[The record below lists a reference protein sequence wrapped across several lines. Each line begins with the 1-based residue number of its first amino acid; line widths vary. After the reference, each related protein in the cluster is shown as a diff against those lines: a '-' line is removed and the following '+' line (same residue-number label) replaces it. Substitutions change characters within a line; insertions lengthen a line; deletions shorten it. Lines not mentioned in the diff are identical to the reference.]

1 MFYRGFLFFIAN
13 IIYGGYNMNDI
24 ENYSKFIFESIKHID
39 ENGHEY
45 WYARELQMALE
56 YKEWRKFNG
65 IIDKAIKSCI
75 NSSINIKYNFV
86 EVDKIVNTGVSI
98 KPIKDY
104 KLYRYACYLIV
115 QNGDSRKE
123 VIALGQTYF
132 AVQTRKQE
140 ILDYFDEDKKKIK
153 Y

>member
-86 EVDKIVNTGVSI
+86 EVDKIVNTGVSS

-104 KLYRYACYLIV
+104 KLSRYACYLIV